1 MAPMLDPE
9 IADVAPWSEGLTDY
23 DLDHLVVYLRLLDAR
38 QDKADWREVALVVL
52 HRDAAQDEA
61 SARACWETH
70 LKRAEWMTMTGYKDL
85 LAARTRNA

>member
-1 MAPMLDPE
+1 MLDPE